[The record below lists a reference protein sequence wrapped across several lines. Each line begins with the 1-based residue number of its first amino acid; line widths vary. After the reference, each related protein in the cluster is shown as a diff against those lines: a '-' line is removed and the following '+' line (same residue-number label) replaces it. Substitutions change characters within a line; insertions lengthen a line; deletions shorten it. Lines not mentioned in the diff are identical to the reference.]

1 MNQHRPARPCILILL
16 TLVVCAFLTAQILAQ
31 TYNESDEAKMR
42 LNWFEQ
48 HQEMLA
54 DSPFNNISWQFVG
67 PQRMTGRLTDVAVHP
82 AQPDT
87 IYVAAASG
95 GAFKS
100 TDDGKTWMPIFE
112 NYPTASLGDITIAPS
127 NPRIVWIGTGE
138 ANIFRSS
145 MAGTGI
151 YKSTNGGRTFRYM
164 GLADTQHIAR
174 IIVHPTNPNIVYVAA
189 CGHEYTT
196 NKERGVYKTTDGG
209 RTWNQVFYKDST
221 TAAIDLVMDPEDNN
235 ILYLGTAE
243 RLRRRW
249 NDPAPGPQSG
259 IWKTEDG
266 GQRWFPLTNGLPDF
280 ANCERIGLDV
290 CLEQPNVVYALIN
303 NHNRR
308 PVNPEA
314 AAGRAGRGGRGGG
327 VIGADLYRSND
338 KGKTW
343 TRCEGSGQ
351 IGSIYSSYGWV
362 FGQVR
367 ADPVDPDVAYVHGVS
382 YMKTADGGKTF
393 ARMRGNHSDYH
404 AMWINPENTDHVLI
418 GDDGGLMISHDGLE
432 TFEHPINLPLAQM
445 YNVSVSQE
453 KGKFWA
459 YTCIQDNMG
468 WRGQIDL
475 TGGRTNIV
483 RQEWQSGYGDESG
496 RHAVNPV
503 NPNIVWAVSRYGG
516 GPTRNDYTPVP
527 GQTGRGRRGGGGSS
541 RPDFGEDRKRAQWVS
556 PIIISPHDDKRVFYG
571 AQFVFLTEDDG
582 ESWQKISPDLTNYDP
597 VKQGNIAYSTVFA
610 IDESPVKKGL
620 IYAGSDDGLIH
631 VTQDQGETWTNVSAG
646 LPPDHCIAGLEASAF
661 DEGAVYAA
669 INGKRVN
676 DFNCLI
682 YKSTDYGQT
691 WTNIANNIPGSIVNV
706 VKEDATNKNILY
718 AGTDRAV
725 YVTING
731 GNTWNVLGK
740 DLPTVYAQDIAF
752 NEVEQ
757 VAVIATHG
765 RGAYLIDLIPVRKA
779 AR

>member
-1 MNQHRPARPCILILL
+1 LILL
-16 TLVVCAFLTAQILAQ
+16 TLVVCAFLTTQTIAQIY
-31 TYNESDEAKMR
+31 TESDEAKTR

-54 DSPFNNISWQFVG
+54 DSPFNDISWQFVG

-82 AQPDT
+82 SQPDT
-87 IYVAAASG
+87 IYIASASG

-100 TDDGKTWMPIFE
+100 TDDGKTWTPIFE

-151 YKSTNGGRTFRYM
+151 YKSNNGGQTFQYM

-174 IIVHPTNPNIVYVAA
+174 IIVHPKNPNIVYVAA
-189 CGHEYTT
+189 CGHEYTP
-196 NKERGVYKTTDGG
+196 NQERGVYKTTDGG

-221 TAAIDLVMDPEDNN
+221 TAAIDLVMDPVDNDT
-235 ILYLGTAE
+235 LYLGTAE
-243 RLRRRW
+243 RLRKRW
-249 NDPAPGPQSG
+249 NDPVAGPQSG

-266 GQRWFPLTNGLPDF
+266 GERWFPLTNGLPDF

-290 CLEQPNVVYALIN
+290 CLEQPNIVYALIN
-303 NHNRR
+303 NHNPRQ
-308 PVNPEA
+308 PDPQA
-314 AAGRAGRGGRGGG
+314 AARAGRGGRGGG
-327 VIGADLYRSND
+327 ARGGRVTGADLYRSDDYGNN
-338 KGKTW
+338 W
-343 TRCEGSGQ
+343 ERCPGSPQ
-351 IGSIYSSYGWV
+351 ISGIYSSYGWV

-367 ADPVDPDVAYVHGVS
+367 VDPVDADVAYVHGVS
-382 YMKTADGGKTF
+382 YMKTSDGGHTF
-393 ARMRGNHSDYH
+393 QRMGGSHADYH
-404 AMWINPENTDHVLI
+404 AMWINPENTDHILV
-418 GDDGGLMISHDGLE
+418 GNDGGLMISHDGLE
-432 TFEHPINLPLAQM
+432 SYEHPINLPLAQM

-453 KGKFWA
+453 EGKFMA

-468 WRGQIDL
+468 WRGEIDL
-475 TGGRTNIV
+475 TGGRNNII

-496 RHAVNPV
+496 RHAVNPT

-516 GPTRNDYTPVP
+516 GPTRNDYTPIP
-527 GQTGRGRRGGGGSS
+527 GETGRRRRGGGGGSG
-541 RPDFGEDRKRAQWVS
+541 PDFGDDRKRAQWVS

-571 AQFVFLTEDDG
+571 AQFVFLTDDDG
-582 ESWQKISPDLTNYDP
+582 ATWQKISPDLTNFDP

-620 IYAGSDDGLIH
+620 IYAGTDDGLIQ
-631 VTQDQGETWTNVSAG
+631 VTNDEGKTWTNVSAD
-646 LPPDHCIAGLEASAF
+646 LPPDHCIAGIDASAF
-661 DEGAVYAA
+661 DEGTVYAA

-676 DFNCLI
+676 NFNCLI

-725 YVTING
+725 YVTIDG
-731 GNTWNVLGK
+731 GDTWNVLGK
-740 DLPTVYAQDIAF
+740 DLPTVFAQDIAF

-765 RGAYLIDLIPVRKA
+765 CGAFLIDLIPVRNA
-779 AR
+779 AK